1 MAASKSRLAA
11 RSSLTE
17 LSEVQLRALRWRRIG
32 PAEFAREVLGA
43 EPTDQQLDGG
53 RKIVQRRRVSIR
65 SGHGTG
71 KSTFMAWCVL
81 WFLAC
86 YFPAKVPA
94 TAPTSHQLE
103 DVLWAEIAKW
113 HRIMGERFPLLA
125 AEFRWSASA
134 FALTSASNESFAV
147 ARTSRPERPE
157 ALQGF
162 HSENI
167 LFLIDEASGVA
178 DNVFEVAEGA
188 LSTDGAFVV
197 MAANP
202 TRSSGYFYDSHHKM
216 RGAWAALH
224 WDGEESPM
232 VSRTYIENMAKKY
245 GRNSPVFKVRVKGD
259 FVDAPDGVISLE
271 LCEAAKI
278 RDVQINKSAPI
289 IWGVDVARF
298 GDDSSALAKRQGNW
312 QLAPIEEWWGKDTMQ
327 TAGLIKAEWDKTP
340 EDKRPKAINVDVI
353 GIGAGVVDRLKELQL
368 PVVGVNV
375 AESESI
381 RSGADVSF
389 NRLRDEL
396 WWKGREWLEAR
407 DCKLC
412 DDDET
417 IGELTTPTYKFLSN
431 GRIQV
436 ERKDE
441 LRKRGV
447 KSPNRADAWLLTF
460 HEGGFPDVGPSNNEG
475 HYSAGGWMG

>member
-1 MAASKSRLAA
+1 MDAKQAEAFAK
-11 RSSLTE
+11 
-17 LSEVQLRALRWRRIG
+17 LREGWIADG
-32 PAEFAREVLGA
+32 PARFAVEALGA
-43 EPTDQQLDGG
+43 DPTEQQWEAS
-53 RKIVQRRRVSIR
+53 RKLVLTRRVSIR

-94 TAPTSHQLE
+94 TAPTGHQLS

-113 HRIMGERFPLLA
+113 HRILGDHLPWLA
-125 AEFRWSASA
+125 AQYDWNSDAYRLKDAP
-134 FALTSASNESFAV
+134 NEAFAV

-162 HSENI
+162 HSDNI

-188 LSTDGAFVV
+188 LSTEGAFVV

-202 TRSSGYFYDSHHKM
+202 TRQSGYFFDSHHKM
-216 RGAWAALH
+216 RSAWAALH
-224 WDGEESPM
+224 WNGEDSPR
-232 VSRTYIENMAKKY
+232 VSRQYIANMAKKY
-245 GRNSPVFKVRVKGD
+245 GTSSPIYKVRVQGN
-259 FVDAPDGVISLE
+259 FVMAADGVINLE
-271 LCEAAKI
+271 LCELAKI
-278 RDVQINKSAPI
+278 REVERNTAAPI
-289 IWGVDVARF
+289 VWGLDVARF
-298 GDDSSALAKRQGNW
+298 GDDSCALAGRQGNH
-312 QLAPIEEWWGKDTMQ
+312 QLVMGDSEAEAVKEWFGANTMQ
-327 TAGLIKAEWDKTP
+327 TVGIVKARWDRTP
-340 EDKRPKAINVDVI
+340 PAERPAAINVDVI
-353 GIGAGVVDRLKELQL
+353 GIGAGVVDRLDEMGL

-375 AESESI
+375 AESESVN
-381 RSGADVSF
+381 ANPDVQFS
-389 NRLRDEL
+389 RLRDEL
-396 WWKGREWLEAR
+396 WWKGREWLERR
-407 DCKLC
+407 DCRMC

-417 IGELTTPTYKFLSN
+417 IGELTTPTYKILSN

-441 LRKRGV
+441 LKARGV

-460 HEGGFPDVGPSNNEG
+460 HEGGHPGKWKAEIKYPSLG
-475 HYSAGGWMG
+475 YR

>member
-1 MAASKSRLAA
+1 MALTEVQKSVIRWRHGGPALFAQEVLSAKPTEQQWQASKA
-11 RSSLTE
+11 
-17 LSEVQLRALRWRRIG
+17 
-32 PAEFAREVLGA
+32 
-43 EPTDQQLDGG
+43 
-53 RKIVQRRRVSIR
+53 IVEKRRVSIR

-103 DVLWAEIAKW
+103 DVLWSEIAKW
-113 HRIMGERFPLLA
+113 HRVMALKFPALA
-125 AEFRWSASA
+125 SQFEWSAGA
-134 FALTSASNESFAV
+134 FRMKAAPNESFSV

-162 HSENI
+162 HSEHI

-202 TRSSGYFYDSHHKM
+202 TRQSGYFFDSHHKM
-216 RGAWAALH
+216 RSAWAALH
-224 WDGEESPM
+224 WNGEDSPM
-232 VSRTYIENMAKKY
+232 VSRQYIENMAKKY
-245 GRNSPVFKVRVKGD
+245 GRHSPVFKVRVLGE
-259 FVDAPDGVISLE
+259 FVGAADGVISLE
-271 LCEAAKI
+271 LCEAARI
-278 RDVQINKSAPI
+278 RDVEANPSAKVV
-289 IWGVDVARF
+289 WGVDVARF
-298 GDDSSALAKRQGNW
+298 GDDSSALAKRRGNV
-312 QLAPIEEWWGKDTMQ
+312 QVGPVVEWWGKDTMQ
-327 TAGLIKAEWDKTP
+327 TVGIIKAEWDKCLP
-340 EDKRPKAINVDVI
+340 HDKPVAINVDVI
-353 GIGAGVVDRLKELQL
+353 GIGSGVVDRLKELGL

-375 AESESI
+375 AEAESPNANPEI
-381 RSGADVSF
+381 QF

-396 WWKGREWLEAR
+396 WWKGREWLERR
-407 DCKLC
+407 DCKMV

-417 IGELTTPTYKFLSN
+417 IGELTTPTYTILSN

-436 ERKDE
+436 ERKDDMK
-441 LRKRGV
+441 KRGV

-460 HEGGFPDVGPSNNEG
+460 HEGGQPGSMNAPIK
-475 HYSAGGWMG
+475 YKRLR

>member
-1 MAASKSRLAA
+1 MA
-11 RSSLTE
+11 
-17 LSEVQLRALRWRRIG
+17 LSEVQRAVLRWREGG
-32 PAEFAREVLGA
+32 PALFVEEVLGA
-43 EPTDQQLDGG
+43 EPTKQQWQGSKALVD
-53 RKIVQRRRVSIR
+53 KRRVSIR

-71 KSTFMAWCVL
+71 KSTFEAWCVL
-81 WFLAC
+81 WFLSC

-113 HRIMGERFPLLA
+113 HRHMRERMPALA
-125 AEFRWSASA
+125 DQFEWSSGAYRMKA
-134 FALTSASNESFAV
+134 APNESFAV

-197 MAANP
+197 MCANP
-202 TRSSGYFYDSHHKM
+202 TRMSGYFFDSHHKM
-216 RGAWAALH
+216 RSSWAALH
-224 WDGEESPM
+224 WNGEESPN
-232 VSRTYIENMAKKY
+232 VSRQYVENMEKKY
-245 GRNSPVFKVRVKGD
+245 GRHSPVFKVRVLGE

-271 LCEAAKI
+271 LCEAARI
-278 RDVQINKSAPI
+278 RDVEPSKSHI
-289 IWGVDVARF
+289 VWGVDVARF
-298 GDDSSALAKRQGNW
+298 GDDSCALAKRQGNV
-312 QLAPIEEWWGKDTMQ
+312 QLEPIREWWGKDTMQ
-327 TAGLIKAEWDKTP
+327 TVGIIKAEWDKTRP
-340 EDKRPKAINVDVI
+340 ENRPAAINVDVI

-375 AESESI
+375 AEAESPNANPDI
-381 RSGADVSF
+381 QF

-396 WWKGREWLEAR
+396 WWRGRQWLEAR
-407 DCKLC
+407 DCKLL

-417 IGELTTPTYKFLSN
+417 IAELTTPTYQILSN
-431 GRIQV
+431 GRIKV
-436 ERKDE
+436 EGKDE
-441 LRKRGV
+441 LKKRGV

-460 HEGGFPDVGPSNNEG
+460 HQGGMPLLKRKPINYS
-475 HYSAGGWMG
+475 SAGIV